1 MFPGVAMVSDPLTD
15 GWYLCTRKLVG
26 PMHIVCPNCST
37 SYAIEEAS
45 LGAAGRTVRCARCK
59 TTWFAS
65 AHQPVPEMATAEDA
79 DAFTGVIRPDQT
91 NASNEAPDLPPEAS
105 EHEAAAIQDDPAPP
119 TAEIPVVFDAPSP
132 VPSIESPAHPDAA
145 ADSDEIENF
154 AARRKRLQ
162 ARRRQ
167 ARTAQQCGRCNGA
180 FRQRPGRHTRGE
192 VRPAPVHMRP
202 ALSDLGSEILQ
213 QPLDVIELKLRP
225 EAFAEPLAQ
234 LLENTSC
241 PLSIDLTG
249 HFDRQV
255 VTIVA
260 TAHGSTERIG
270 VLLGARLSPAG
281 PSIGAW
287 PHALL
292 LHRLRQSLGP
302 FAHGIECSALAV
314 HRAVSIALA

>member
-1 MFPGVAMVSDPLTD
+1 MRIDTEREVTQNLRSQTVAQAHILESDHPPLSPKYLIRPPRSEPGRGPRRVQKPSPAAHSSRTVLFFTGLWRPTGRKLAIPPMFPGVAMVSDPLTD

-37 SYAIEEAS
+37 SSAIEEAS
-45 LGAAGRTVRCARCK
+45 LGAGGRTVRCARCK

-105 EHEAAAIQDDPAPP
+105 EPRQQPYRTTQRLQPP
-119 TAEIPVVFDAPSP
+119 DSGHLYPPSP

-145 ADSDEIENF
+145 ANPDEIENF
-154 AARRKRLQ
+154 AARHKRLQ

-167 ARTAQQCGRCNGA
+167 ARAAQQCGRFNGT
-180 FRQRPGRHTRGE
+180 FRQRPGRNTRGE

-234 LLENTSC
+234 LLG
-241 PLSIDLTG
+241 I
-249 HFDRQV
+249 R
-255 VTIVA
+255 
-260 TAHGSTERIG
+260 R
-270 VLLGARLSPAG
+270 
-281 PSIGAW
+281 
-287 PHALL
+287 AL
-292 LHRLRQSLGP
+292 
-302 FAHGIECSALAV
+302 
-314 HRAVSIALA
+314 